1 MLLLI
6 NSDNCSLL
14 CILLFPSLNK
24 QQKMKEGLEK
34 KKKNDIASMVC
45 PRNSD
50 NLSLLLL
57 SIKATK
63 IRFYFN
69 FILILVPL
77 DILSLWCCLVDILPV
92 SIGLNR

>member
-14 CILLFPSLNK
+14 CILIFPDLNK
-24 QQKMKEGLEK
+24 QQKLKERLEK
-34 KKKNDIASMVC
+34 KKNDDIASMFC

-50 NLSLLLL
+50 NLSLLLV

-63 IRFYFN
+63 IRFYFF
-69 FILILVPL
+69 FILKLVKL